1 MRDAPQVLVTN
12 TTPLLALTA
21 ATGSL
26 DVLRFLYRRV
36 VVPYEVAQEVR
47 VGGGQHFGVDVFEA
61 ATWLEVQSQPVVLQP
76 YLANSLDVGEA
87 SVIQTA

>member
-1 MRDAPQVLVTN
+1 MPERNEVLVTN
-12 TTPLLALTA
+12 TTPLISLAA

-47 VGGGQHFGVDVFEA
+47 AGGYMPLGWMLSTGLIGWTF
-61 ATWLEVQSQPVVLQP
+61 SQLQCL
-76 YLANSLDVGEA
+76 YWRFCKTLWIRARLR
-87 SVIQTA
+87 